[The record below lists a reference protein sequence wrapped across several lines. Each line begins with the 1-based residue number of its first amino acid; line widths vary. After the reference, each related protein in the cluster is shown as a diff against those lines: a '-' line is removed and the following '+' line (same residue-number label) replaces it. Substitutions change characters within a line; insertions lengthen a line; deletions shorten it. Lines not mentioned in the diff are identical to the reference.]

1 MAYMDYVRLEQAR
14 WDLVGRAE
22 SPFPGDADEV
32 AEMAAHYGILHD
44 SFARMSGILNGLDAE
59 DGLKGEWAKKLNEDL
74 DSSMKGEFRQWASV
88 FGVMRSELRS
98 WAGQL
103 QFYCPLAASYI
114 KAAEDAQID
123 KDRIGWKVDAAQQE
137 VNLRRRVSDSMVRD
151 SQASQA
157 DKAKA
162 KKDLESAQDD
172 LSAYRKAVSTAEETI
187 AEQKR
192 LIDALACDYETDARR
207 HANAIRSLDMP
218 ARLKGLD
225 AFYYSA
231 AWQFVSSALKIASV
245 VLTIACFA
253 FPGVGW
259 LAALSAGVGVAQWMM
274 STVEHSKKDIG
285 DAEYWTST
293 FFAFLSVVGG
303 ISTFKQITFTNP
315 ALRSPAIFSKGGKCE
330 GLVDAFKGAYR
341 SSRST
346 LHGLHIPDASA
357 GKPTGIVDS
366 MLAATKTTW
375 KEHGDQVLKLM
386 KEDSFIGRGRDMV
399 NAVTR
404 CRGAHGA
411 KNILVTAWKGGLIGK
426 ASKFAGNFKDAS
438 IATAKTADT
447 MRGGWHTNLAKDWA
461 KAMVRSGLK
470 WSGLEPSNSLI
481 P

>member
-1 MAYMDYVRLEQAR
+1 
-14 WDLVGRAE
+14 
-22 SPFPGDADEV
+22 
-32 AEMAAHYGILHD
+32 
-44 SFARMSGILNGLDAE
+44 
-59 DGLKGEWAKKLNEDL
+59 
-74 DSSMKGEFRQWASV
+74 
-88 FGVMRSELRS
+88 
-98 WAGQL
+98 
-103 QFYCPLAASYI
+103 
-114 KAAEDAQID
+114 
-123 KDRIGWKVDAAQQE
+123 
-137 VNLRRRVSDSMVRD
+137 
-151 SQASQA
+151 
-157 DKAKA
+157 
-162 KKDLESAQDD
+162 
-172 LSAYRKAVSTAEETI
+172 
-187 AEQKR
+187 
-192 LIDALACDYETDARR
+192 
-207 HANAIRSLDMP
+207 
-218 ARLKGLD
+218 
-225 AFYYSA
+225 
-231 AWQFVSSALKIASV
+231 
-245 VLTIACFA
+245 
-253 FPGVGW
+253 
-259 LAALSAGVGVAQWMM
+259 MM

-303 ISTFKQITFTNP
+303 GFNGVKNFGCVS
-315 ALRSPAIFSKGGKCE
+315 LRGTSIFSKGGKCE

-375 KEHGDQVLKLM
+375 REHGDQVLKLM

-447 MRGGWHTNLAKDWA
+447 IRGGWHTDLAKDWA